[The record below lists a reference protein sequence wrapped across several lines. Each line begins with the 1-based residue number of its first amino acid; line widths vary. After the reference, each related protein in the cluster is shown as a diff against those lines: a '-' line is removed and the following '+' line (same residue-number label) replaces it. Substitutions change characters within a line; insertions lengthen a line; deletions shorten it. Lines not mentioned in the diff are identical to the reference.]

1 MCVLLTAS
9 KEGRTLERIIV
20 ESFDFIQFI
29 GRCVLNL
36 ITEIDPKCFM
46 GGKSMTIIF

>member
-36 ITEIDPKCFM
+36 ITEIDPECFM